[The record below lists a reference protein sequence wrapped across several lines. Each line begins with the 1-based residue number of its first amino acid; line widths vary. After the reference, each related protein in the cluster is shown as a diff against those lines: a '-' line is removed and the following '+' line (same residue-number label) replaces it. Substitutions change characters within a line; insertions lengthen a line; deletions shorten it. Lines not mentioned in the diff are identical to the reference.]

1 MLMRDVMTVMRK
13 IFLYYPINYTIVV
26 LIRIGGFAGLGVLS
40 GLLIERFFDEV
51 SESTLTF
58 NKLYLLTALLVVVPL
73 VQALTYSIDLALSY
87 GWVEIIRSIFR
98 RNLFRAILNNP
109 GASSLP
115 VSHGQLMNVLRE
127 DVKMPEAWMW
137 DFPYLLAYM
146 LFSIAGFVILS
157 SIDWIVTLVLFAPL
171 ILAMTVIHLLR
182 RKITIYYEQQQRTTD
197 RVLSLLSDLFNYNQA
212 IKIHRAESA
221 FLSRLNKLNEDRAAA
236 SKRNAVFQA
245 SLESVYENLI
255 QVGIAILLLLISE
268 KIRDGSFGVGQFTL
282 FVYFLGY
289 VSGMTRLFGNAVT
302 GFKKS
307 AVSLARI
314 GEVLGGRSIEKLTLN
329 NPPFLAEARVTQAP
343 PTPPNP
349 SGMSTNRLENLDVR
363 GLSFTYPGTDVG
375 IRDVS
380 FSIPRGSFTVV
391 TGKIGAGKT
400 TLLRVLLGLLPS
412 DSGEMMWNGSRI
424 REASQF
430 FMIPPRVA
438 YTSQTPYLFSDTLL
452 RNILLGCSDESRVQ
466 QAVHLAALET
476 DLILLGEGLQTELG
490 PKGVNLSGGQQ
501 QRVAVSRMLAR
512 NAELLV
518 LDDISSALDPETEA
532 RMWGRL
538 NEYRKANRI
547 ACLVVTQKP
556 YAMRIA
562 DQILVLDHGQ
572 LRLFGARDEVLPKI
586 NKE

>member
-1 MLMRDVMTVMRK
+1 MRDVMTVMRK

-26 LIRIGGFAGLGVLS
+26 LIRIGGFVGLGVLS

-51 SESTLTF
+51 SGSTLTF
-58 NKLYLLTALLVVVPL
+58 NKLYLLTALLVVVPF

-109 GASSLP
+109 GAAPLP

-137 DFPYLLAYM
+137 DFPYLLAYT
-146 LFSIAGFVILS
+146 LFSIVGFVILS

-182 RKITIYYEQQQRTTD
+182 RKITVYYEQQQRTID

-302 GFKKS
+302 GFKNC

-314 GEVLGGRSIEKLTLN
+314 GEVLGDRPIEKLTLN

-349 SGMSTNRLENLDVR
+349 SRMFLNRLEKLEVC
-363 GLSFTYPGTDVG
+363 GLSFTYPGTDAG

-412 DSGEMMWNGSRI
+412 DSGEMLWNGSYVQD
-424 REASQF
+424 ASQ

-452 RNILLGCSDESRVQ
+452 RNILLGCPDDSRVQ

-476 DLILLGEGLQTELG
+476 DLNLLGEGLQSELG

-501 QRVAVSRMLAR
+501 QRVAVSRMLTR

-532 RMWGRL
+532 RMWERL
-538 NEYRKANRI
+538 NEYRKTNQI
-547 ACLVVTQKP
+547 TCLVVTQKP
-556 YAMRIA
+556 YAMQLA
-562 DQILVLDHGQ
+562 DQILVLEQGQ
-572 LRLFGARDEVLPKI
+572 VRLFGARDEVLPKI